1 MMASAAVAITPP
13 YMRRMAGIERSR
25 GVYAGAATGTRIS
38 GVVMRARMFDRMG
51 ASLVGGRT
59 VSLPRAAKAAAKAH
73 LPAKT
78 A

>member
-1 MMASAAVAITPP
+1 
-13 YMRRMAGIERSR
+13 
-25 GVYAGAATGTRIS
+25 
-38 GVVMRARMFDRMG
+38 MG

-59 VSLPRAAKAAAKAH
+59 VSLPHAAKAAAKAH